1 MSTENTT
8 LDAGTNE
15 APKVKRE
22 RIVGKPVTVSVSS
35 VIAALEAGKSR
46 KVIKKEL
53 GLTADQA
60 KQLFD
65 KPQIKGKKMHYSKT
79 STKAPIT
86 IIDDVEMPV
95 EGEAGDATIT
105 AQGNGTS
112 NGAENAGVRTAE
124 QAAQP
129 VQADSDSW

>member
-8 LDAGTNE
+8 TGTAPRDE
-15 APKVKRE
+15 AKPKRE

-65 KPQIKGKKMHYSKT
+65 RPQIKGKKMHYSKT

-86 IIDDVEMPV
+86 IIDDVDVTDESEPV
-95 EGEAGDATIT
+95 T
-105 AQGNGTS
+105 AQGNGSS
-112 NGAENAGVRTAE
+112 NGANVTAE
-124 QAAQP
+124 QP

>member
-8 LDAGTNE
+8 PVAENTE

-22 RIVGKPVTVSVSS
+22 RIVGKPVTVSVSQ
-35 VIAALEAGKSR
+35 VIKDLEAGKSR

-60 KQLFD
+60 RQLFN

-86 IIDDVEMPV
+86 IIDDVPYE
-95 EGEAGDATIT
+95 ETEA
-105 AQGNGTS
+105 AQGNGAS
-112 NGAENAGVRTAE
+112 NGNDVAQGQPQNAPAT
-124 QAAQP
+124 P